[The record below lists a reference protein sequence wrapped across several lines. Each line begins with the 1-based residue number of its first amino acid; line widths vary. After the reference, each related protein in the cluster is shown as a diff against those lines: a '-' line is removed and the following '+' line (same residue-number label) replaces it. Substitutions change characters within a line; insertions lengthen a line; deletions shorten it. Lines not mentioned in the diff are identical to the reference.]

1 MPDAGLPSFLET
13 IALALRLQPEVFRAV
28 QNDPGGIWVALAV
41 VTLAG
46 FSEATGQSVFLSI
59 NHIRPARF
67 GLALAL
73 AAGSHFLGYLLWTLT
88 IWLAGGALF
97 GQEQSLPAVA
107 SAVGL
112 SYAPQ
117 IFLFFV
123 LTPYLGNLFSVIL
136 SLWSMAAVIVAV
148 RVGLRLETWQAVMLA
163 ITGWALLQTMR
174 RTLGRPLMRVQRRLA
189 SRAAGVPLNLEAKDL
204 QDVRRRRTRTWYR
217 QLDSWGRRRVKTPAA
232 AEAPPPAAA
241 VVPEGQSRPGA
252 QG

>member
-1 MPDAGLPSFLET
+1 MPYGDLSSFFNT

-28 QNDPGGIWVALAV
+28 QTDPAGIWVALAV
-41 VTLAG
+41 VIVAG
-46 FSEATGQSVFLSI
+46 FSEATGQSVVLFL

-73 AAGSHFLGYLLWTLT
+73 AATSHLLGYVLWTLT

-97 GQEQSLPAVA
+97 DQDQPLLAVA

-112 SYAPQ
+112 AYAPQ
-117 IFLFFV
+117 IFSFFV

-148 RVGLRLETWQAVMLA
+148 RVGLRLEVWQAVTLA

-174 RTLGRPLMRVQRRLA
+174 RTLGRPLMRVQRWLS
-189 SRAAGVPLNLEAKDL
+189 SRAAGVPLRLGAHDL
-204 QDVRRRRTRTWYR
+204 QRVRRRPSRTWYL
-217 QLDSWGRRRVKTPAA
+217 QLDSWRRRRIK
-232 AEAPPPAAA
+232 PPAAGEPA
-241 VVPEGQSRPGA
+241 APPAPAPREGRTR
-252 QG
+252 